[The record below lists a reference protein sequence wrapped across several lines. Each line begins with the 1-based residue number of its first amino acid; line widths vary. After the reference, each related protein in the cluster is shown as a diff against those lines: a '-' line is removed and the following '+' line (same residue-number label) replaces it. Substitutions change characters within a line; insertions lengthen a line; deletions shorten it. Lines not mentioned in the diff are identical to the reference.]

1 MNLDKLR
8 ELSAKATK
16 GHCVAQLYAGDSWYV
31 AYGGPG
37 YGDIPDSS
45 AGRKED
51 AEFDAALRN
60 WFRVHEAELLEMEK
74 DAGRYRWLRN
84 DKDLDIGHM
93 GRFIDAPDDIDK
105 YCDAA
110 IDAESGKL

>member
-60 WFRVHEAELLEMEK
+60 WFRVLSPETILKEWK
-74 DAGRYRWLRN
+74 G
-84 DKDLDIGHM
+84 G
-93 GRFIDAPDDIDK
+93 
-105 YCDAA
+105 
-110 IDAESGKL
+110 GK